1 MPATTHEE
9 RSLPPVIET
18 MLKPEF
24 YSHPVSDIELK
35 QTHTSYVLLAG
46 DFAYKVRKAVRFPF
60 IDCSTAARRFAL
72 CQREIELNRRLP
84 PDIYLAVVAIK
95 QSGGRI
101 ILDESTDDRSA
112 AVDFAVKM
120 RLAGKLPAGFSHQAR
135 ACDRRYYHRDWKCNR
150 RLPCT
155 DAE

>member
-1 MPATTHEE
+1 MPRALLPKFPVMPATTHEE

-72 CQREIELNRRLP
+72 CQREIELNRRLS

-101 ILDESTDDRSA
+101 ITR
-112 AVDFAVKM
+112 
-120 RLAGKLPAGFSHQAR
+120 
-135 ACDRRYYHRDWKCNR
+135 
-150 RLPCT
+150 
-155 DAE
+155 

>member
-46 DFAYKVRKAVRFPF
+46 GFCVQGPQTVRFLF

-72 CQREIELNRRLP
+72 CQRGIELNRRLS

-101 ILDESTDDRSA
+101 ITR
-112 AVDFAVKM
+112 
-120 RLAGKLPAGFSHQAR
+120 
-135 ACDRRYYHRDWKCNR
+135 
-150 RLPCT
+150 
-155 DAE
+155 